1 MSDSCYTS
9 TVLEQE
15 EYDVMRVA
23 ATITLSDSDKKTLAK
38 HTRSR
43 SVSVRLAERSH
54 IVLLSAAGME
64 NKVIAQKL
72 TIPPNKVGKWRNRF
86 VKGGMAAISHDK
98 PRGANHGGQ
107 DTRKQAR
114 LRKRIIATTTQAK
127 PDNATHW
134 STRTLAAALH
144 TTHSFVHRVWQS
156 VGLKPHLEKTFKVSN
171 DPHFEEKLCDVVGLY
186 LHPPDNAVVFCIDE
200 KTSIQALDRTQPGL
214 PFKKGRCGTVT
225 HDYKR
230 NGTSTLFAALEVATG
245 SVTGACY
252 QKHTHKEF
260 LTFIK
265 TVEGQTDKEKDLHII
280 VDNYSTHK
288 HEKVRNWVKRHPRVV
303 LHFTPTSS
311 SWLNLVERFFGVLTA
326 KQLKRGVFTS
336 VAELENKII
345 EYIDKHNT
353 NPKPFVWTKSA
364 EEILKKVN
372 RARSTLDNIQSN

>member
-1 MSDSCYTS
+1 
-9 TVLEQE
+9 
-15 EYDVMRVA
+15 MRVA
-23 ATITLSDSDKKTLAK
+23 TTITLSDSDKKILEKNT
-38 HTRSR
+38 HSR
-43 SVSVRLAERSH
+43 AISIRLSERSK
-54 IVLLSAAGME
+54 IVLLSAAGLE
-64 NKVIAQKL
+64 NKVIAQRL
-72 TIPPNKVGKWRNRF
+72 NIPPNKVGKWRIRF
-86 VKGGMAAISHDK
+86 AEGGIKSISKDK

-107 DTRKQAR
+107 DTLKQAR
-114 LRKRIIATTTQAK
+114 LRNRIIKKTTQEK

-134 STRTLAAALH
+134 STRTLAKELN

-156 VGLKPHLEKTFKVSN
+156 VGLKPYLEKTFKVSN

-186 LHPPDNAVVFCIDE
+186 LHPPENAVIFCIDE

-214 PFKKGRCGTVT
+214 PLKKGRCGTVT

-230 NGTSTLFAALEVATG
+230 NGTSTLFAALDVATG
-245 SVTGACY
+245 SVTGECY

-260 LTFIK
+260 LKFLK
-265 TVEGQTDKEKDLHII
+265 KVEGQTDQDKDLHII

-288 HEKVRNWVKRHPRVV
+288 HEKVQNWLKRNKRVC

-311 SWLNLVERFFGVLTA
+311 SWLNLVERFFSVLTE

-336 VAELENKII
+336 VDELEQKII
-345 EYIDKHNT
+345 EYIDKNNK

-364 EEILKKVN
+364 KEILEKVN